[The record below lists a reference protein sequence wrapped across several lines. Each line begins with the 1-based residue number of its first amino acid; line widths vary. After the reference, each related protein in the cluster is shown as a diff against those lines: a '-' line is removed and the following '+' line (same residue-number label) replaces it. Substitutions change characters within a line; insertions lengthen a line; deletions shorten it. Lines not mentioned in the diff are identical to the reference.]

1 MGEDSGVKY
10 MWVYRTSGHT
20 QSFARYSVS
29 DTGGLKEE
37 IHTDVLAAS
46 YNGESTDEFN
56 KYRIYF
62 NGPSNSAAHYQC
74 DYDYDL
80 LEVSWGE
87 MLDYEV
93 RAMAV
98 QYFELEPE
106 PEPEPE

>member
-1 MGEDSGVKY
+1 MYQNRIGESLFKRANQVSHGHLWSQEESGVKY

-56 KYRIYF
+56 KYRLYF
-62 NGPSNSAAHYQC
+62 NVFTS
-74 DYDYDL
+74 
-80 LEVSWGE
+80 
-87 MLDYEV
+87 
-93 RAMAV
+93 
-98 QYFELEPE
+98 
-106 PEPEPE
+106 